1 MPRGET
7 AVSTTD
13 YIIKVA
19 EATDKNI
26 WQGLCFYLYLSFVK
40 TEGEDFA
47 SDLAIGTANLV
58 LGRRPADS
66 KVAEFGQ
73 QNQARIEREAR
84 NLNQDRDLCE
94 LLSGAAY
101 NTGYGIYVASGGS
114 RLFNRFL
121 QFIREDRKADSQS
134 AFQKLEQLGGQLPA
148 TSPEPIWRLRR
159 LGLWIPRDYSPNEL
173 DHLKAI
179 QAFAARQSELVNQ
192 TEKKQ

>member
-1 MPRGET
+1 M
-7 AVSTTD
+7 STTD

-19 EATDKNI
+19 EATDKNV

-58 LGRRPADS
+58 LGRRAADS
-66 KVAEFGQ
+66 KVAEFGK
-73 QNQARIEREAR
+73 QNQARIEREAT
-84 NLNQDRDLCE
+84 NLNQDHELCE

-101 NTGYGIYVASGGS
+101 NNGYGIYVASGGS

-121 QFIREDRKADSQS
+121 KFIREDRKADSQS
-134 AFQKLEQLGGQLPA
+134 AIQKLEQSDDQLPA
-148 TSPEPIWRLRR
+148 SSAEPIWRLRR
-159 LGLWIPRDYSPNEL
+159 LGLWIPRDYNPNEL

-179 QAFAARQSELVNQ
+179 QAFVARQSELVNR

>member
-1 MPRGET
+1 
-7 AVSTTD
+7 
-13 YIIKVA
+13 
-19 EATDKNI
+19 
-26 WQGLCFYLYLSFVK
+26 LYLSFVK

-101 NTGYGIYVASGGS
+101 NNGYGIYVASGGS

-134 AFQKLEQLGGQLPA
+134 AVQKLEQLGGQLPA
-148 TSPEPIWRLRR
+148 TSTEPIWRLRR
-159 LGLWIPRDYSPNEL
+159 IGLWIPRDYSPNEL

>member
-1 MPRGET
+1 M
-7 AVSTTD
+7 
-13 YIIKVA
+13 
-19 EATDKNI
+19 
-26 WQGLCFYLYLSFVK
+26 YLSFVK

-66 KVAEFGQ
+66 KVAEFGK

-84 NLNQDRDLCE
+84 NLNQDRVLCE

-101 NTGYGIYVASGGS
+101 NNGYGIYVASGGR

-134 AFQKLEQLGGQLPA
+134 SAIQKLEQLGGQLPP
-148 TSPEPIWRLRR
+148 TSAEPIWRLRR
-159 LGLWIPRDYSPNEL
+159 LGLWIPRDYNPNEL

-179 QAFAARQSELVNQ
+179 QAFAARQNELVNR

>member
-1 MPRGET
+1 M
-7 AVSTTD
+7 STTD

-40 TEGEDFA
+40 TEGEEFS

-66 KVAEFGQ
+66 KIAEFGK
-73 QNQARIEREAR
+73 QNQARIEREAG

-101 NTGYGIYVASGGS
+101 NNGYGIYVASGGS

-121 QFIREDRKADSQS
+121 QFIREDNKADSQS
-134 AFQKLEQLGGQLPA
+134 AIQKLQQIGGQLTPA
-148 TSPEPIWRLRR
+148 STEPIWRLRR
-159 LGLWIPRDYSPNEL
+159 LGLWIPRGYSPNEL

-179 QAFAARQSELVNQ
+179 QAFAAHQSELVNR
-192 TEKKQ
+192 TTKKQ